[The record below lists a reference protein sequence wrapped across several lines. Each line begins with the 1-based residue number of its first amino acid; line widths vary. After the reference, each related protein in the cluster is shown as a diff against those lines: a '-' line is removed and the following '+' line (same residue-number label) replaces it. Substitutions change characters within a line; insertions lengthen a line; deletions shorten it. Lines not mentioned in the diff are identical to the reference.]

1 MSRNRKIY
9 MTDLNLFKD
18 RRSLYA
24 FRRATVGDVLNI
36 KGEGVDISVL
46 VCEMNDKSRIEC
58 PCAFDNYSALCA
70 NASCSRYAYKNLDSI
85 MENL

>member
-1 MSRNRKIY
+1 
-9 MTDLNLFKD
+9 MTDLGLFKD
-18 RRSLYA
+18 SRSVYR
-24 FRRATVGDVLNI
+24 FRRAVPGDLLDI
-36 KGEGVDISVL
+36 KGEGISISVL
-46 VCEMNDKSRIEC
+46 VCEMNDNSRIEC